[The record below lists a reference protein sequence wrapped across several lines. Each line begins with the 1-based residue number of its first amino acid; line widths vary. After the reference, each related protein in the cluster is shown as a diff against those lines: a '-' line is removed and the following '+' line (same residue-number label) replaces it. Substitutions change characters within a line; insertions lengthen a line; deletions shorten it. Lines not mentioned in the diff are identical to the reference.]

1 MWGFFHIYFTEI
13 QLIYN
18 VVLVSAIQ
26 QSDSEMHMCVY
37 AYIYIYIYIYVCIHS
52 FSCSFP
58 LWFITGCKVLEK
70 MDSLSIFPLYK
81 DILSL
86 LVDIGVR
93 LLLNEGVWFRKK
105 NA

>member
-1 MWGFFHIYFTEI
+1 
-13 QLIYN
+13 
-18 VVLVSAIQ
+18 
-26 QSDSEMHMCVY
+26 
-37 AYIYIYIYIYVCIHS
+37 
-52 FSCSFP
+52 
-58 LWFITGCKVLEK
+58 

>member
-1 MWGFFHIYFTEI
+1 M
-13 QLIYN
+13 
-18 VVLVSAIQ
+18 LVSAIQ

-37 AYIYIYIYIYVCIHS
+37 MHIYIYVCIHS